1 MDNSV
6 KVANE
11 QGLEMQ
17 PYTSFRIVRTFV
29 DCADCTDI
37 LSSNSSQFIFE
48 VLMLQLPENQ

>member
-29 DCADCTDI
+29 DCADCTNI
-37 LSSNSSQFIFE
+37 TWRRTHLSLKISYKK
-48 VLMLQLPENQ
+48 